1 MKFLL
6 WEQSRILSTFNF
18 CSDHPNNSSKHC
30 KDNGCLS
37 NYHSPLTQSQL
48 PIKIREFKVLPRILC
63 QKLILKVVHGSLWIQ
78 CLGTRCLDR
87 LKVRISYY
95 WFLGYVFFLYISII
109 NWYFF
114 RLPYAQSTL
123 LFDQTMGAL
132 VVLES
137 LVCYLKYRQRQSL
150 QLLFEFSKEI
160 ITRDY
165 FVEERLLTQWLIWLL
180 RYFFIDIRNFF
191 SFILCIGILHVWWR
205 LCNNLWL
212 FLFKEVI

>member
-1 MKFLL
+1 MPKQLS
-6 WEQSRILSTFNF
+6 QSFDSITTTYKNQGFNVLQRIL
-18 CSDHPNNSSKHC
+18 
-30 KDNGCLS
+30 
-37 NYHSPLTQSQL
+37 Y
-48 PIKIREFKVLPRILC
+48 